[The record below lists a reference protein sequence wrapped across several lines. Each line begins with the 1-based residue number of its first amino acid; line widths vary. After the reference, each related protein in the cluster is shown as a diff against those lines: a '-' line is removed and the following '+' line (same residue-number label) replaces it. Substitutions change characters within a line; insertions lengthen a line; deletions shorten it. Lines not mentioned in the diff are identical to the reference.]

1 MPSSIMEHTLE
12 SLLTDKDLRY
22 EFIFYVNKIH
32 AQESLLFWM
41 EVEMFKRIV
50 DSDECRKQAK
60 FLYYKYIHTS
70 ARTQINVSA
79 KEREQL
85 EETMRT
91 GIWDQTLYD
100 AIQTSI
106 HECLKFSVVRDFCH
120 YMSTRKKPEEGDPE
134 SAAFVLAER
143 YIQKAEKD
151 KDFGT
156 LRAKGPNF
164 AFWIK
169 KKSTLSIRPKDKKG
183 SFLGGSRYAKVRPG
197 INTIDTSVGIEET
210 AATEEAP
217 PAPGLE
223 TLMRRERLTQQKLQ
237 EQIQLL
243 NALHQHQQA
252 SFKESGNQ
260 FNTFEFP
267 TNNSTNLAKSVSLP
281 SIVRGLS
288 MANFARAKS

>member
-1 MPSSIMEHTLE
+1 MEQTLE
-12 SLLTDKDLRY
+12 SLLVDKDLRY

-60 FLYYKYIHTS
+60 FLYYKYIHPS

-79 KEREQL
+79 KEKEQL
-85 EETMRT
+85 EAILNT

-100 AIQTSI
+100 VIQISV
-106 HECLKFSVVRDFCH
+106 HECLKFSVVRDFCQ
-120 YMSTRKKPEEGDPE
+120 YMSTRKKPVEPDTD

-143 YIQKAEKD
+143 YLQKAEKEN

-156 LRAKGPNF
+156 LRKNF
-164 AFWIK
+164 PWLK
-169 KKSTLSIRPKDKKG
+169 KKSTLSSRSKDKKN
-183 SFLGGSRYAKVRPG
+183 SFLGGSRGTKVRPG
-197 INTIDTSVGIEET
+197 INTADTSVEIVE
-210 AATEEAP
+210 AVSEEAP
-217 PAPGLE
+217 PSPGLE

-243 NALHQHQQA
+243 KALHQHQQD
-252 SFKESGNQ
+252 SFKEPDTQ
-260 FNTFEFP
+260 FNTLEYP
-267 TNNSTNLAKSVSLP
+267 NTTTNSSTSLAKSVSLP

-288 MANFARAKS
+288 MANFSRSKS